1 MEKYRFGRKLQEAV
15 LKRQEGQQP
24 AIIIDGKEMK
34 VRNPVFVGNRVRD
47 VPCLVEED
55 NKAGNTGYTV
65 VAVSFDN
72 LNRQEKAWVCIQ
84 PVLLEQAIGSFMEN
98 HQMEDITGDCRCANR
113 LTDTKDT
120 GFDFETENAMV
131 EIKIPLVVPDGTDSF
146 IWKGFYHIV
155 RQMAGY
161 CNSSYCEDKGK
172 RNILLTIY
180 QHGTKHIF
188 AMVNENTKKEL
199 EKAVRVGVEFWIA
212 ETKTEEDGISLMSYQ
227 NFTDNILKG

>member
-1 MEKYRFGRKLQEAV
+1 MEKFRFGKKLQEAV
-15 LKRQEGQQP
+15 LRRQEGQQP

-65 VAVSFDN
+65 VVVSFDN
-72 LNRQEKAWVCIQ
+72 LNKQEKAWVCIQ

-98 HQMEDITGDCRCANR
+98 HQMESMSGTCRCASR
-113 LTDTKDT
+113 LADARGS
-120 GFDFETENAMV
+120 GFDLETGNAMV
-131 EIKIPLVVPDGTDSF
+131 EIKIPLVVPDGTDNF

-161 CNSSYCEDKGK
+161 CSSSYCEDKGK

-188 AMVNENTKKEL
+188 AMVDENTKKEL
-199 EKAVRVGVEFWIA
+199 EKAVRMGIEFWTA
-212 ETKTEEDGISLMSYQ
+212 ETKTEEDGIRLLGYWDY
-227 NFTDNILKG
+227 TDKIL

>member
-1 MEKYRFGRKLQEAV
+1 MEKFRFGKKLQEAV
-15 LKRQEGQQP
+15 LRRKEGQQP

-34 VRNPVFVGNRVRD
+34 VRNPVFVGNRVKD

-72 LNRQEKAWVCIQ
+72 LNKQEKAWVCIQ

-98 HQMEDITGDCRCANR
+98 HQMESMSGTCRCASR
-113 LTDTKDT
+113 LADARDS
-120 GFDFETENAMV
+120 GFDLETGNAMV

-161 CNSSYCEDKGK
+161 CSCSYCEDKGK

-188 AMVNENTKKEL
+188 AMVDENTKKEL
-199 EKAVRVGVEFWIA
+199 EKAVRMGIEFWIA
-212 ETKTEEDGISLMSYQ
+212 ETKIEEDGISLLGYWDY
-227 NFTDNILKG
+227 TDKIL